1 MHPAGVGKMQSPD
14 ASTSMLYNTYADHG
28 PPRPHSGIVPRRLPS
43 AHSDN
48 PGDAAGYDDDYI
60 EYWRPLMPLDA
71 RKLTRAQRRVILA
84 KLYVKSFIV
93 YDRLAEI

>member
-1 MHPAGVGKMQSPD
+1 MRHAGVGKMQSPD
-14 ASTSMLYNTYADHG
+14 ASTSMLYDTYADHG
-28 PPRPHSGIVPRRLPS
+28 PPRPHCGIVPRRLPS
-43 AHSDN
+43 VHNDN
-48 PGDAAGYDDDYI
+48 QEVARYDDDYI
-60 EYWRPLMPLDA
+60 ENWRPLMPLDA